1 MNYYVIMAI
10 KIAIAAVLAVVLG
23 NGSVVAFNH
32 MPASWFE
39 DGGKLPEDIGGRQRL
54 TSSPWKYV
62 FVTYLGVVGIYL
74 ALNRSVQFE
83 LAVIVMLFVV
93 LEMAIADAK
102 YRIVPDQLSILL
114 AISAVGFVG
123 FNDEWWEPIAGAGVG
138 IILVLA
144 VWALGRLIYKSDS
157 IGGADLKFF
166 AAMGLISGRAGIL
179 AIFILT
185 TVIAAVHVV
194 FLIATKRAKL
204 KDKRPMIPYALIAV
218 TVYFVFLWNSLL
230 MIEL

>member
-204 KDKRPMIPYALIAV
+204 KDKRPMIPYALIAI